1 MNHKRLTF
9 MRAIAILAIII
20 KNIRFKNKKKFD
32 LKENVCTKKA
42 VESVQIQ
49 GSVVKNLLYL
59 II

>member
-1 MNHKRLTF
+1 